1 MKKTL
6 LNNMQ
11 DLSDENKFV
20 FSVECTVCGKRW
32 TSKPVNFSKAGETAQ
47 NDAKEIVYK
56 TLYIREKQQAALKAV
71 EEAKSKLNFCPVCKT
86 VVCDSCFMICNDIDM
101 CVDCAHTL
109 EETGELVEV
118 KSH

>member
-1 MKKTL
+1 MRKTL

-11 DLSDENKFV
+11 DLSDNDQFV

-47 NDAKEIVYK
+47 NGAKEIVYK

-86 VVCDSCFMICNDIDM
+86 VVCDSCFMICDDTDI
-101 CVDCAHTL
+101 CINCAQTLHFHGEPVDA
-109 EETGELVEV
+109 
-118 KSH
+118 